1 MSFMQKNINM
11 FLLGMVLL
19 VALTL
24 AGSAIYYQKT
34 FDSITTSYD
43 QTSENLSSCKADLES
58 YKFNLN
64 KTLRSLNTTAQD
76 IRRYDE
82 LYSTKATQL
91 QETSETLNETASELQ
106 ETKISLQEEAALK
119 NKYKQ
124 DYNDQLEISRNLEE
138 QNAILTSQKAQL
150 EASVLS
156 YRNRIDASEMCVDE
170 FLDDYDA
177 GLTSAMKA
185 DVAECKP

>member
-1 MSFMQKNINM
+1 MGFMQKNINM
-11 FLLGMVLL
+11 FLLGMVLV

-24 AGSAIYYQKT
+24 ACSAIYYQKT
-34 FDSITTSYD
+34 FDKMTSNYD
-43 QTSENLSSCKADLES
+43 ATSVNLSSCRSDLDS

-91 QETSETLNETASELQ
+91 QETTQTLNQTSSDLQ
-106 ETKISLQEEAALK
+106 ETKISLLEESALK

-124 DYNDQLEISRNLEE
+124 DYDDQLQISNNLEE

-150 EASVLS
+150 ESSVIS
-156 YRNRIDASEMCVDE
+156 YRSKIDAADACIGS
-170 FLDDYDA
+170 FLSDYDA
-177 GLTSAMKA
+177 ILTPTMKTDA
-185 DVAECKP
+185 AECKP

>member
-1 MSFMQKNINM
+1 MSFMQKNINL
-11 FLLGMVLL
+11 FLLGMVLV

-34 FDSITTSYD
+34 FDKMTTNYD
-43 QTSENLSSCKADLES
+43 ETSANLSSCRSDLDS

-91 QETSETLNETASELQ
+91 QETTTTLNETASELQ
-106 ETKISLQEEAALK
+106 ETKISLQEESALK

-150 EASVLS
+150 EASVIS
-156 YRNRIDASEMCVDE
+156 YRTKIEASQECIAQ

-185 DVAECKP
+185 DVDECAP